1 MTMYYLYNN
10 KFLKPLKK
18 MKLGG
23 QLRQTTKDPEK
34 SRGED
39 PPMLQVPITAELTAY
54 WPHSCR
60 SDWLLRVPMA
70 HLCNTNKAFVLTWDF
85 SLKKK

>member
-54 WPHSCR
+54 
-60 SDWLLRVPMA
+60 
-70 HLCNTNKAFVLTWDF
+70 
-85 SLKKK
+85 